1 MQAETHSAG
10 LSFATGGSLLSFQS
24 GRASLRQ
31 SHTRPSGLGLA
42 LPDRPSKCKKR
53 AYLLIA

>member
-53 AYLLIA
+53 AYLIA